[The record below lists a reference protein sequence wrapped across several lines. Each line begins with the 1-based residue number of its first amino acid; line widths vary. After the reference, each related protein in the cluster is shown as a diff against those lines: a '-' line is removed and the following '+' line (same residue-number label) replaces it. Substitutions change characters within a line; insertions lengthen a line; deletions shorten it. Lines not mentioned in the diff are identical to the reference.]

1 MSSYGNITKSYVSA
15 VDPVIDTREINK
27 NVADVANQDYL
38 TDILNWGDRKK
49 VIPTG
54 QPIYYTFVNE
64 SVFKKVTVNSVTSGS
79 GGTSLIL
86 VLTAATSGQTKVQ
99 DLLKFTDNN
108 VGIVYAVSTSSG
120 IDTIT
125 VKSVSGANI
134 TCTGADKLAVFS
146 VAMGE
151 RSDAPA
157 NERFGLTRYSNR
169 YQIFSVTSEIT
180 DVQNA
185 ATVEVDFEGQ
195 PKWVVKDH
203 IEKKLKLKGVVNA
216 AMIGGDISNTS
227 FSDTNPYLVDQNIVT
242 GGGGG
247 GAVQT
252 TRGVDKYIELYG
264 TALNTGGGAY
274 TAGAIDDVLDN
285 LTSQKAPTDYLVVGG
300 KKSRRK
306 VDTFWK
312 NLGSSGVTSVRLM
325 FDGKEI
331 DMTVDKVTYGGYDL
345 NHMTMPLLDN
355 PDMFSEVVISKS
367 LYFLPYNASVR
378 VLGGGFEP
386 AMSVRYVP
394 AQNLY
399 GSEMIGETHSGALSP
414 INPNGTVQEWKT
426 IWTTKQGMEVLAPS
440 FFLRQQVS

>member
-1 MSSYGNITKSYVSA
+1 MSA
-15 VDPVIDTREINK
+15 VDPIIDTREINRR
-27 NVADVANQDYL
+27 VADINNQDFL
-38 TDILNWGDRKK
+38 TDILNLGDRKK

-64 SVFKKVTVNSVTSGS
+64 SVFKKVTITSVTSGT
-79 GGTSLIL
+79 GTTSLVL
-86 VLTAATSGQTKVQ
+86 VLTAATSGNTKVQ

-134 TCTGADKLAVFS
+134 TATAADKLAVFS

-151 RSDAPA
+151 RSDAPS
-157 NERFGLTRYSNR
+157 NERFGLTRYSNK

-185 ATVEVDFEGQ
+185 ATVEVEFEGQ
-195 PKWVVKDH
+195 PKWAVKDH
-203 IEKKLKLKGVVNA
+203 IDKATKLKGVVNA
-216 AMIGGDISNTS
+216 AMLGGDISNTT
-227 FSDTNPYLVDQNIVT
+227 FSDSNPTLVDQNIVS
-242 GGGGG
+242 GGGGS

-252 TRGVDKYIELYG
+252 TRGIDKYIELYG

-274 TAGAIDDVLDN
+274 SYAAMDDSLDN
-285 LTSQKAPTDYLVVGG
+285 LTALKAPTDYLVIGG
-300 KKSRRK
+300 KKARRK

-312 NLGSSGVTSVRLM
+312 ALGSSNVSSVRLM

-331 DMTVDKVTYGGYDL
+331 DMTVDKVTYGGYSL
-345 NHMTMPLLDN
+345 HYMTMPLLDN

-367 LYFLPYNASVR
+367 LYFMPYNTSVK
-378 VLGGGFEP
+378 VMGGGYEN
-386 AMSVRYVP
+386 ALQIRYVP
-394 AQNLY
+394 AQNQY
-399 GSEMIGETHSGALSP
+399 GTEMIGETHSGALSP

-426 IWTTKQGMEVLAPS
+426 IWTTKQGLEMLSPTHA
-440 FFLRQQVS
+440 LRQQVS

>member
-1 MSSYGNITKSYVSA
+1 MSYGNITKSYVSA
-15 VDPVIDTREINK
+15 VDPIIDTREINK
-27 NVADVANQDYL
+27 QVADIANQDFL

-64 SVFKKVTVNSVTSGS
+64 SVFKKVTITSVTSGS
-79 GGTSLIL
+79 GSTSLIL
-86 VLTAATSGQTKVQ
+86 VLTAATSGNTKVQ

-120 IDTIT
+120 VDTIT

-134 TCTGADKLAVFS
+134 TATGADKLAVFS

-151 RSDAPA
+151 RSDAPS
-157 NERFGLTRYSNR
+157 NERFGLTRYSNK

-185 ATVEVDFEGQ
+185 ATVEVEFEGQ
-195 PKWVVKDH
+195 PKWAVKDH
-203 IEKKLKLKGVVNA
+203 IDKATKLKGVVNA
-216 AMIGGDISNTS
+216 AIIGGDISNTT
-227 FSDTNPYLVDQNIVT
+227 FSDSNPILVDQNIVT

-252 TRGVDKYIELYG
+252 TRGIDKYIELYG

-274 TAGAIDDVLDN
+274 TIGAVDDMLDN
-285 LTSQKAPTDYLVVGG
+285 LTAQKAPTDYLIVGG
-300 KKSRRK
+300 KKARRK

-312 NLGSSGVTSVRLM
+312 ALGSSGVQSVRLM

-345 NHMTMPLLDN
+345 HYMTMPLLDN

-367 LYFLPYNASVR
+367 LYAMPYNSSVK
-378 VLGGGFEP
+378 VMGGGFEP
-386 AMSVRYVP
+386 VMSIRYVP
-394 AQNLY
+394 AQNQY
-399 GSEMIGETHSGALSP
+399 GTEMIGETHSGALSP

-426 IWTTKQGMEVLAPS
+426 IWTTKQGVENLAPN
-440 FFLRQQVS
+440 FLLRQQVS

>member
-1 MSSYGNITKSYVSA
+1 MSYGNITKSYVSA
-15 VDPVIDTREINK
+15 VDPIIDTREINK
-27 NVADVANQDYL
+27 NVADVNNQDYL

-64 SVFKKVTVNSVTSGS
+64 SVFKKVTVNSVTSGNGS
-79 GGTSLIL
+79 TSLIL
-86 VLTAATSGQTKVQ
+86 VLTAATSGNTKVQ
-99 DLLKFTDNN
+99 DEIKFTDNN

-120 IDTIT
+120 VDTIT

-134 TCTGADKLAVFS
+134 TCTAADKLAVFS

-151 RSDAPA
+151 RSDAPS
-157 NERFGLTRYSNR
+157 NERFGLTRYSNK

-195 PKWVVKDH
+195 PKWAVKDH

-216 AMIGGDISNTS
+216 AMIGGDISVTS
-227 FSDTNPYLVDQNIVT
+227 FSDSNPYLVDQNIVS
-242 GGGGG
+242 GGGGS

-264 TALNTGGGAY
+264 TSLNAGTGAY
-274 TAGAIDDVLDN
+274 SQGAVDDALDN
-285 LTSQKAPTDYLVVGG
+285 LTAQKAPTDYLVVGG
-300 KKSRRK
+300 KKARRK

-312 NLGSSGVTSVRLM
+312 SLGSSGVNSVRLM

-345 NHMTMPLLDN
+345 HYMTMPLLDN

-367 LYFLPYNASVR
+367 LYYLPYNSSVK
-378 VLGGGFEP
+378 VMGGGTEP
-386 AMSVRYVP
+386 ALQIRYVP
-394 AQNLY
+394 SQNLY

-426 IWTTKQGMEVLAPS
+426 IWTTKQGMEVLAPNQ
-440 FFLRQQVS
+440 FLRQQVF